1 MIRVT
6 HFLPRSRHLL
16 PIFSVLLLCAS
27 SASLSAGG
35 RWRELTD
42 CRLIPQDYN
51 DGDSFHVDCQG
62 KEYIFRLYFVDAP
75 ESDASIPD
83 RVAEQ
88 AAYFK
93 KSASR
98 MLEVGQ
104 HAKKVTAQLL
114 SRPFTVLTKFE
125 DAKGRSHLPREFA
138 FVTTGDGK
146 DLGEVLVS
154 QGLARSYG
162 APESPPGKTAEELR
176 SKYDHLEQTARREK
190 LGAWGSR
197 DEFRREQPAEPKE
210 AADKPSEDREDFTD
224 KTMDKLQSMTREFVE

>member
-1 MIRVT
+1 MNRRT
-6 HFLPRSRHLL
+6 YLLRRSRHLL
-16 PIFSVLLLCAS
+16 PICGVLLLCICP
-27 SASLSAGG
+27 ASLLAGS
-35 RWRELTD
+35 RWKELTD

-75 ESDASIPD
+75 ESDDSIPS

-88 AAYFK
+88 AAHFK

-114 SRPFTVLTKFE
+114 SRPFTVLTTFE
-125 DAKGRSHLPREFA
+125 DAKGRSQLPREFA

-154 QGLARSYG
+154 QGLARSFG
-162 APESPPGKTAEELR
+162 APASPPGKTEEELR
-176 SKYDHLEQTARREK
+176 SKYDHLERTARRER
-190 LGAWGSR
+190 LGAWGNG
-197 DEFRREQPAEPKE
+197 DEFRGDQPAEAK
-210 AADKPSEDREDFTD
+210 AAEDKPGETHEDFTD
-224 KTMDKLQSMTREFVE
+224 KTMDKLQSMTQEFVE